1 MVHRAAALVFLF
13 ASINGCVQTACP
25 DVIPGNQPARFNLA
39 CGPADVTKITLSGSC
54 STGDAGPSNSQIT
67 QSMKFVTVTSPN
79 AGNCHV
85 VLTFATG
92 FTFSA
97 DVTFV
102 SHITTDPPGSD
113 CRSPPFTVPTQS
125 MFTVNNPG
133 DTCVDAG
140 L

>member
-1 MVHRAAALVFLF
+1 
-13 ASINGCVQTACP
+13 
-25 DVIPGNQPARFNLA
+25 
-39 CGPADVTKITLSGSC
+39 
-54 STGDAGPSNSQIT
+54 
-67 QSMKFVTVTSPN
+67 MKLVTVASPY

-85 VLTFATG
+85 VLTFATD

-133 DTCVDAG
+133 DTCVHAG